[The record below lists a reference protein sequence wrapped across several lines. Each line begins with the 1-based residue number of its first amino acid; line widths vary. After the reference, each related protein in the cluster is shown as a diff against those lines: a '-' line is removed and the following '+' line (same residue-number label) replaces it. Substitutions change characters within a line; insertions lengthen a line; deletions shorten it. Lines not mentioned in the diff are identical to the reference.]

1 MFFIEEGQVEST
13 PEGFEKEQYKSDRV
27 TLDFARIM
35 FIGLQMGLTQ
45 KEIGRMRYG
54 TWARLQEEY
63 RRNWN
68 ARIKELIYAEDE
80 EQSILSLKPG

>member
-1 MFFIEEGQVEST
+1 
-13 PEGFEKEQYKSDRV
+13 
-27 TLDFARIM
+27 M
-35 FIGLQMGLTQ
+35 FIGLQIGLTQ

-68 ARIKELIYAEDE
+68 ARIKELIYAEDD